1 MAALY
6 CEALYNERRLADAE
20 AAADWAAD
28 RVLQNMTLYTEWLAD
43 QCGHAEFVPIGYV
56 PRDAVDLDLMIRS
69 ADVPMPAALSLYP
82 RADVAFAACQAL
94 RDRYANDPGTKAN
107 IRSAAGRWEG
117 YL

>member
-69 ADVPMPAALSLYP
+69 ADVPMLAALSLYP
-82 RADVAFAACQAL
+82 RADVAL
-94 RDRYANDPGTKAN
+94 DRK
-107 IRSAAGRWEG
+107 SVV
-117 YL
+117 